1 MKAKGNKY
9 VCIRKN
15 AFNKY
20 LENYNLIESK
30 TSTKVKTTVY
40 ENPENQLD
48 IEEFKNG
55 LIIVN
60 SLKQIEI
67 KSLVDVSKNEL
78 YKAENIDKLKIKN
91 IIFEGTD
98 GVGKTSTIIGL
109 INLGIVCLDRSE
121 EICKYMLF
129 DVDKKTRCEAYKKYL
144 EESPY
149 KVIFLINN
157 SKEEL
162 ERRIYS
168 RKEISDFDKL
178 AYEYNL
184 LYKDTYE
191 AMQKYDVSNKLE
203 MIDCTNLSLEEQ
215 INKVKKYIL
224 ED

>member
-30 TSTKVKTTVY
+30 TSAKVKTTVY

-48 IEEFKNG
+48 IEEYKNG

>member
-178 AYEYNL
+178 AL
-184 LYKDTYE
+184 I
-191 AMQKYDVSNKLE
+191 QR
-203 MIDCTNLSLEEQ
+203 
-215 INKVKKYIL
+215 YI
-224 ED
+224 